1 MMLMMR
7 NQRGFTLIEIMVAL
21 SILAIAMV
29 AIYKSVAG
37 YVNNAGY
44 LEQRTF
50 AQWATV
56 NVAEELRLSNPWPEL
71 GKSDGELEE
80 FAGRDWFWRVVVLKN
95 EVEWMRTIEVSVFV
109 DEEADSA
116 VGQLTFYVVK
126 P

>member
-1 MMLMMR
+1 MS

-21 SILAIAMV
+21 SILAISMV

-56 NVAEELRLSNPWPEL
+56 NIAEEFRLKSPWPEL
-71 GKSDGELEE
+71 GKSDGELEG
-80 FAGRDWFWRVVVLKN
+80 FAGRDWFWRVVVSKN
-95 EVEWMRTIEVSVFV
+95 EVEWMRTVEVKVF
-109 DEEADSA
+109 ENEAADSA
-116 VGQLTFYVVK
+116 VGQLTFYVAK

>member
-1 MMLMMR
+1 MLMMR

-56 NVAEELRLSNPWPEL
+56 NIAEELRLSNPWPGL

-95 EVEWMRTIEVSVFV
+95 EVEWMRTVEVKVFV
-109 DEEADSA
+109 DEEAEGA